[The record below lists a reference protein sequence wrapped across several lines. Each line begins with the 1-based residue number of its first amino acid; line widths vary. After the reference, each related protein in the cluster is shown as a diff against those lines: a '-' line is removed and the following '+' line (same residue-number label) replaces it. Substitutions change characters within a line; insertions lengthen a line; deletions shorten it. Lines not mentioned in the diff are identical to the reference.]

1 MKLTTDQ
8 RKLLD
13 ETVLAIVRDATQAL
27 RFGEVDSRTRRQI
40 VDRLEGDWS
49 FRFTD
54 GALQRLR
61 KAGLLKTA
69 HQRWSAV
76 PQKDPPP

>member
-1 MKLTTDQ
+1 MKLTAEQ
-8 RKLLD
+8 RQLID
-13 ETVLAIVRDATQAL
+13 DTVLGVVRDAIQAL
-27 RFGEVDSRTRRQI
+27 RFGEVDSRTRIKI
-40 VDRLEGDWS
+40 VDRLGGDWS

-61 KAGLLKTA
+61 KAGLIKTA

-76 PQKDPPP
+76 PQKVPLP